1 MQCIMN
7 ENNKKPEGTGLNK
20 KNSSSASRNSSHQRP
35 VQHTQVMRNA
45 AHNTAG
51 EHKARSADD
60 RTAVHTRSSAS
71 DIIHSTNRSG
81 ENHHSNVH
89 NNSKKKYHKEN
100 KILAVL
106 RKFITI
112 ILTTLLSLFLI
123 MVITGTIVG
132 TALTVYVLD
141 FMEESTTGV
150 TFQEL
155 EQGYNTYFYANDP
168 DTGELVQLN
177 VIEKTDVQRIS
188 VDIEDIP
195 AEVLNAATVQSSPV
209 LAPGDIIDISVV
221 AKNQEVVIPFNKR
234 LMQGEAYLRGNA
246 SKAVEYY
253 LIDQAGNIDF
263 PVIGRIHVAG
273 KSKMEVE
280 HLIQELL
287 YPEYLNELPQV
298 TVWIQNF
305 SISVLGDVNRPGL
318 FTIENERV
326 SILDAIALAGD
337 LAITGRR
344 DNVLLVRVN
353 SDGTKSIAR
362 INLNDKNL
370 ISSPYFY
377 LQQNDVLYVQ
387 PNKSKANSAVVVPP
401 TTSLIFSATSI
412 LLTIANLIITAWSIS
427 K

>member
-1 MQCIMN
+1 MRYLYLTFFMILLWGITSC
-7 ENNKKPEGTGLNK
+7 
-20 KNSSSASRNSSHQRP
+20 SSS
-35 VQHTQVMRNA
+35 
-45 AHNTAG
+45 
-51 EHKARSADD
+51 K
-60 RTAVHTRSSAS
+60 
-71 DIIHSTNRSG
+71 
-81 ENHHSNVH
+81 NVP
-89 NNSKKKYHKEN
+89 Y
-100 KILAVL
+100 
-106 RKFITI
+106 
-112 ILTTLLSLFLI
+112 
-123 MVITGTIVG
+123 M
-132 TALTVYVLD
+132 
-141 FMEESTTGV
+141 
-150 TFQEL
+150 
-155 EQGYNTYFYANDP
+155 
-168 DTGELVQLN
+168 
-177 VIEKTDVQRIS
+177 

-234 LMQGEAYLRGNA
+234 LMQGEA
-246 SKAVEYY
+246 Y

-337 LAITGRR
+337 LAI
-344 DNVLLVRVN
+344 N

>member
-1 MQCIMN
+1 MRYLYLTFFMILLWGITSC
-7 ENNKKPEGTGLNK
+7 
-20 KNSSSASRNSSHQRP
+20 SSS
-35 VQHTQVMRNA
+35 
-45 AHNTAG
+45 
-51 EHKARSADD
+51 K
-60 RTAVHTRSSAS
+60 
-71 DIIHSTNRSG
+71 
-81 ENHHSNVH
+81 NVP
-89 NNSKKKYHKEN
+89 Y
-100 KILAVL
+100 
-106 RKFITI
+106 
-112 ILTTLLSLFLI
+112 
-123 MVITGTIVG
+123 M
-132 TALTVYVLD
+132 
-141 FMEESTTGV
+141 
-150 TFQEL
+150 
-155 EQGYNTYFYANDP
+155 
-168 DTGELVQLN
+168 
-177 VIEKTDVQRIS
+177 

-234 LMQGEAYLRGNA
+234 LMQGEA
-246 SKAVEYY
+246 Y

>member
-1 MQCIMN
+1 MRYLYLTFFMILLWGITSC
-7 ENNKKPEGTGLNK
+7 
-20 KNSSSASRNSSHQRP
+20 SSS
-35 VQHTQVMRNA
+35 
-45 AHNTAG
+45 
-51 EHKARSADD
+51 K
-60 RTAVHTRSSAS
+60 
-71 DIIHSTNRSG
+71 
-81 ENHHSNVH
+81 NVP
-89 NNSKKKYHKEN
+89 Y
-100 KILAVL
+100 
-106 RKFITI
+106 
-112 ILTTLLSLFLI
+112 
-123 MVITGTIVG
+123 M
-132 TALTVYVLD
+132 
-141 FMEESTTGV
+141 
-150 TFQEL
+150 
-155 EQGYNTYFYANDP
+155 
-168 DTGELVQLN
+168 
-177 VIEKTDVQRIS
+177 

-221 AKNQEVVIPFNKR
+221 AKNQEV
-234 LMQGEAYLRGNA
+234 
-246 SKAVEYY
+246 
-253 LIDQAGNIDF
+253 DF

>member
-1 MQCIMN
+1 MRYLYLAFFMILLWGITSC
-7 ENNKKPEGTGLNK
+7 
-20 KNSSSASRNSSHQRP
+20 SSS
-35 VQHTQVMRNA
+35 
-45 AHNTAG
+45 
-51 EHKARSADD
+51 K
-60 RTAVHTRSSAS
+60 
-71 DIIHSTNRSG
+71 
-81 ENHHSNVH
+81 NVP
-89 NNSKKKYHKEN
+89 Y
-100 KILAVL
+100 
-106 RKFITI
+106 
-112 ILTTLLSLFLI
+112 
-123 MVITGTIVG
+123 M
-132 TALTVYVLD
+132 
-141 FMEESTTGV
+141 
-150 TFQEL
+150 
-155 EQGYNTYFYANDP
+155 
-168 DTGELVQLN
+168 
-177 VIEKTDVQRIS
+177 

-287 YPEYLNELPQV
+287 YPE
-298 TVWIQNF
+298 
-305 SISVLGDVNRPGL
+305 SVLGDVNRPGL

>member
-1 MQCIMN
+1 MRYLYLTFFMILLWGITSC
-7 ENNKKPEGTGLNK
+7 
-20 KNSSSASRNSSHQRP
+20 SSS
-35 VQHTQVMRNA
+35 
-45 AHNTAG
+45 
-51 EHKARSADD
+51 K
-60 RTAVHTRSSAS
+60 
-71 DIIHSTNRSG
+71 
-81 ENHHSNVH
+81 NVP
-89 NNSKKKYHKEN
+89 Y
-100 KILAVL
+100 
-106 RKFITI
+106 
-112 ILTTLLSLFLI
+112 
-123 MVITGTIVG
+123 M
-132 TALTVYVLD
+132 
-141 FMEESTTGV
+141 
-150 TFQEL
+150 
-155 EQGYNTYFYANDP
+155 
-168 DTGELVQLN
+168 
-177 VIEKTDVQRIS
+177 

-209 LAPGDIIDISVV
+209 LAPGDIIDLSVV

>member
-1 MQCIMN
+1 MSPFSLFSDS
-7 ENNKKPEGTGLNK
+7 EEGTGFVVQCHESRLNRGFSD
-20 KNSSSASRNSSHQRP
+20 KNIVRHVKSVIFAWRLYNWAIFRNR
-35 VQHTQVMRNA
+35 
-45 AHNTAG
+45 AHNEIFVFDVFYDT
-51 EHKARSADD
+51 
-60 RTAVHTRSSAS
+60 
-71 DIIHSTNRSG
+71 
-81 ENHHSNVH
+81 
-89 NNSKKKYHKEN
+89 
-100 KILAVL
+100 
-106 RKFITI
+106 
-112 ILTTLLSLFLI
+112 SLGDNFLFF
-123 MVITGTIVG
+123 
-132 TALTVYVLD
+132 L
-141 FMEESTTGV
+141 
-150 TFQEL
+150 
-155 EQGYNTYFYANDP
+155 
-168 DTGELVQLN
+168 
-177 VIEKTDVQRIS
+177 
-188 VDIEDIP
+188 
-195 AEVLNAATVQSSPV
+195 LNAATVQSSPV

>member
-1 MQCIMN
+1 M
-7 ENNKKPEGTGLNK
+7 
-20 KNSSSASRNSSHQRP
+20 
-35 VQHTQVMRNA
+35 
-45 AHNTAG
+45 
-51 EHKARSADD
+51 
-60 RTAVHTRSSAS
+60 
-71 DIIHSTNRSG
+71 
-81 ENHHSNVH
+81 
-89 NNSKKKYHKEN
+89 
-100 KILAVL
+100 
-106 RKFITI
+106 
-112 ILTTLLSLFLI
+112 
-123 MVITGTIVG
+123 
-132 TALTVYVLD
+132 
-141 FMEESTTGV
+141 
-150 TFQEL
+150 
-155 EQGYNTYFYANDP
+155 
-168 DTGELVQLN
+168 
-177 VIEKTDVQRIS
+177 

-253 LIDQAGNIDF
+253 F

>member
-1 MQCIMN
+1 M
-7 ENNKKPEGTGLNK
+7 
-20 KNSSSASRNSSHQRP
+20 
-35 VQHTQVMRNA
+35 
-45 AHNTAG
+45 
-51 EHKARSADD
+51 
-60 RTAVHTRSSAS
+60 
-71 DIIHSTNRSG
+71 
-81 ENHHSNVH
+81 
-89 NNSKKKYHKEN
+89 
-100 KILAVL
+100 
-106 RKFITI
+106 
-112 ILTTLLSLFLI
+112 
-123 MVITGTIVG
+123 
-132 TALTVYVLD
+132 
-141 FMEESTTGV
+141 
-150 TFQEL
+150 
-155 EQGYNTYFYANDP
+155 
-168 DTGELVQLN
+168 
-177 VIEKTDVQRIS
+177 

-353 SDGTKSIAR
+353 SEYSE
-362 INLNDKNL
+362 
-370 ISSPYFY
+370 
-377 LQQNDVLYVQ
+377 
-387 PNKSKANSAVVVPP
+387 NK
-401 TTSLIFSATSI
+401 FE
-412 LLTIANLIITAWSIS
+412 
-427 K
+427 

>member
-1 MQCIMN
+1 MRYLYLTFFMILLWGITSC
-7 ENNKKPEGTGLNK
+7 
-20 KNSSSASRNSSHQRP
+20 SSS
-35 VQHTQVMRNA
+35 
-45 AHNTAG
+45 
-51 EHKARSADD
+51 K
-60 RTAVHTRSSAS
+60 
-71 DIIHSTNRSG
+71 
-81 ENHHSNVH
+81 NVP
-89 NNSKKKYHKEN
+89 Y
-100 KILAVL
+100 
-106 RKFITI
+106 
-112 ILTTLLSLFLI
+112 
-123 MVITGTIVG
+123 M
-132 TALTVYVLD
+132 
-141 FMEESTTGV
+141 
-150 TFQEL
+150 
-155 EQGYNTYFYANDP
+155 
-168 DTGELVQLN
+168 
-177 VIEKTDVQRIS
+177 

-221 AKNQEVVIPFNKR
+221 AKDQEVVIPFNKR

-280 HLIQELL
+280 HL
-287 YPEYLNELPQV
+287 
-298 TVWIQNF
+298 IQNF